1 MLKNVLRLSV
11 LLILLVVFGCK
22 TGEVVAVSPKNFS
35 NESTPAGTAQV
46 AKLVPG
52 DSIELSVE
60 VDGRMEVAMHLAEI
74 NHLGFVT
81 LPLVGDLHIG
91 GLTLGG
97 SRDVIAKAY
106 GAYFVNP
113 PVVMISR
120 MEDSVQGEWGFVTV
134 TGRVNTPGRVKVESA
149 KGIKLTSAI
158 QQAGGFS
165 GSAKKNAIRVT
176 RTDADGRR
184 IQVEVDYDQ
193 IGQKGNLDADIDLK
207 DGDVIYVPQRIW

>member
-1 MLKNVLRLSV
+1 MLKSLFHMSALFF
-11 LLILLVVFGCK
+11 LLVLCGCK
-22 TGEVVAVSPKNFS
+22 TGEAVAVSPEDFS
-35 NESTPAGTAQV
+35 GEALPPEATKV

-81 LPLVGDLHIG
+81 LPLVGDVRIG

-97 SRDVIAKAY
+97 ARDVIAKSY
-106 GAYFVNP
+106 GAYFVNT

-120 MEDSVQGEWGFVTV
+120 MEDSVQGEWGFVV
-134 TGRVNTPGRVKVESA
+134 ITGRVNTPGRVKIESA

-158 QQAGGFS
+158 QKAGGFA
-165 GSAKKNAIRVT
+165 GSAKKSAIRVT
-176 RTDADGRR
+176 RTDTDGRR

-193 IGQKGNLDADIDLK
+193 IGQAGNLDADIDLK